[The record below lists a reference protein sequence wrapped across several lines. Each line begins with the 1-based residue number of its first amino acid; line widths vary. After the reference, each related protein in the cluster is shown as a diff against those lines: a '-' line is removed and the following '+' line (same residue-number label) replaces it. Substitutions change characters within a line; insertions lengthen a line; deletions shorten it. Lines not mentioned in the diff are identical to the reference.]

1 MQPVERINA
10 LLNDREQAPF
20 NSLID
25 SLAINQTSDNRR
37 YGGKYQCRDHF
48 CQSVAHSV
56 LG

>member
-25 SLAINQTSDNRR
+25 SLAINQTSENPKVW
-37 YGGKYQCRDHF
+37 G
-48 CQSVAHSV
+48 
-56 LG
+56 